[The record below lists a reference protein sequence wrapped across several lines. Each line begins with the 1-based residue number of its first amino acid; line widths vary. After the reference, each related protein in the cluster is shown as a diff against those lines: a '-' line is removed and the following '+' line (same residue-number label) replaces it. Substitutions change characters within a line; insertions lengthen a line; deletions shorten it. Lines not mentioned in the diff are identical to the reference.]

1 MYLRADAGEYVRLD
15 AQPQVDV
22 NERSSMHEAKL
33 SNNARKVQAALVVF
47 GLDLVV
53 VEFPEST
60 RTAQEA
66 ADAIGCSV
74 EQIVKSLV
82 FQRQPS
88 GHPILIA
95 ASGGNRVNEKRIKEL
110 LGEKIVRADAEFVK
124 EVTGYPIGGVP
135 PLAHTQPIETIID
148 EDLLQYKE
156 IWAAAGTP
164 NAVFRLSPHE
174 LALITKGKV
183 EKIT

>member
-1 MYLRADAGEYVRLD
+1 MLEKELSKNAK
-15 AQPQVDV
+15 QVQ
-22 NERSSMHEAKL
+22 S
-33 SNNARKVQAALVVF
+33 ALATF

-53 VEFPEST
+53 VEFPDST

-74 EQIVKSLV
+74 GQIVKSLV

-88 GHPILIA
+88 GKPLLIA
-95 ASGGNRVNEKRIKEL
+95 ASGGNRVNEKRIKEI
-110 LGEKIVRADAEFVK
+110 LGERIERADAEFVR
-124 EVTGYPIGGVP
+124 EVTGFPIGGVP

-148 EDLLQYKE
+148 EDLMQYDE

-164 NAVFRLSPHE
+164 NAVFRLKPHE
-174 LALITKGKV
+174 LVIITSGRV